1 MITRQLSDFVNQNL
15 TLVDDSIGV
24 LGFLKAKQELVGD
37 RGLQLN
43 L

>member
-1 MITRQLSDFVNQNL
+1 LF
-15 TLVDDSIGV
+15 DDSVGV

-37 RGLQLN
+37 RDLQLI